1 MCQEKIFKFEKVFW
15 ILYNLFID
23 EKERHMA
30 DNDFFR
36 MDQETWY
43 TEFVDTEVSEIL
55 SDTIAHREIF
65 EFDDVPF

>member
-1 MCQEKIFKFEKVFW
+1 
-15 ILYNLFID
+15 
-23 EKERHMA
+23 MA

-43 TEFVDTEVSEIL
+43 TEFVDAEVSEIL
-55 SDTIAHREIF
+55 QDTIAHREIF